1 MPFTRDEVLSW
12 CPRPD
17 PRVGSYPDCAGDCNA
32 NWHALENEGYIG
44 PALTHEEEAYGV
56 ANPPPDPP
64 RPATPPEETRT
75 IGNIDDDDDDSEGED
90 VPRAR
95 GANSGGDR
103 PWLMLGIEM
112 EGGWNISRSELET
125 KARARGADAHGDG
138 SVQVPGVRLNYE
150 VATKP
155 YKTLRWALKCLDDL
169 YPDAVN
175 HSCGMHVHVSFPEHV
190 YGKLMSE
197 HFYFYFLL
205 RWESWGKRLN
215 IRNQQF
221 WKRLKGENS
230 YCQRGFNPYGQ
241 VNVRGKGG
249 DRYHHLN
256 YCYGHLKTIECRLLP
271 MFREK
276 DIGAKAVKELLA
288 IYTDY
293 IAEYGDGTSDA
304 DAAHV
309 EPIEDV
315 TGDSIEETLHGEIVE
330 DEPMIDL
337 NEGTLSIDPDRL
349 LPAAPGILKMITV
362 GDNAGSQLQH
372 YNPMILAAMATA
384 AA

>member
-1 MPFTRDEVLSW
+1 MPFTREEVLTW

-17 PRVGSYPDCAGDCNA
+17 PRVGSYPDCIGDCNA

-44 PALTHEEEAYGV
+44 TPLTHEEEAYGV
-56 ANPPPDPP
+56 ADPP
-64 RPATPPEETRT
+64 AAPPEDTRT
-75 IGNIDDDDDDSEGED
+75 SGAVTFEGDGEDGDSEEED
-90 VPRAR
+90 VPRSR
-95 GANSGGDR
+95 SDR
-103 PWLMLGIEM
+103 PWLMLGIEL
-112 EGGWNISRSELET
+112 EGGWNCSRDSLT
-125 KARARGADAHGDG
+125 RKSNRFGADAHGDG
-138 SVQVPGVRLNYE
+138 SVHVPGCSLNYE
-150 VATKP
+150 IATKP
-155 YKTLRWALKCLDDL
+155 YKSLRWALRCLDEM
-169 YPDAVN
+169 YPDGVN

-215 IRNQQF
+215 IRNQEF
-221 WKRLKGENS
+221 WKRLRGENN
-230 YCQRGFNPYGQ
+230 YCKRGFRPYGQ
-241 VNVRGKGG
+241 LGVRGKGEE
-249 DRYHHLN
+249 RYYHLN

-276 DIGAKAVKELLA
+276 DIAAKAVKELLA

-349 LPAAPGILKMITV
+349 LPAAPGTLKMITV
-362 GDNAGSQLQH
+362 GANAGSQLQH
-372 YNPMILAAMATA
+372 YNPMILAAMTNA